1 MVAPFCRTALT
12 SRRFRSSSARVEL
25 RNAADAAQDKTRHD
39 KTRQAKTR
47 QDKTRQDTPRA
58 NRHVSPTLSY
68 VFACLSRAWLD
79 KSILVRVIDRSKK
92 TLFVSWHEGHNQNQ
106 SHFLHTKDKTRQ
118 GTTTDRS
125 GSSPCRSS
133 PHTRAPTPHPH
144 QPWKKQQQQ
153 QQGRASSA
161 VSRSTC
167 RHASLVWGCLPYVC
181 P

>member
-25 RNAADAAQDKTRHD
+25 RNAADAAQDKTRQEKTSQD
-39 KTRQAKTR
+39 KARQDKTR

-79 KSILVRVIDRSKK
+79 KSILVSSIDR
-92 TLFVSWHEGHNQNQ
+92 Q
-106 SHFLHTKDKTRQ
+106 SLFLHTKDKTRQ

-153 QQGRASSA
+153 QQQQGRASSA

-181 P
+181 PEACAAKTVN